1 MICLLIIYTTA
12 FVKWSLIF
20 AKWKGQ
26 VFSFFFK
33 EVMMSDLMQSS
44 FSPRQYI
51 SFLIFWDYWQRD
63 VHNCLYIFLTFFFF
77 FVIGLEL
84 SISHISQVFLR
95 SSILKYSAWLVSQSG
110 WAWTLQTV
118 FELKNLSAKMSVSR
132 KLCCFV
138 QINRG

>member
-12 FVKWSLIF
+12 FVKWSLMKRPGI
-20 AKWKGQ
+20 
-26 VFSFFFK
+26 FFK

-63 VHNCLYIFLTFFFF
+63 LYNCLYIFLTFFFF
-77 FVIGLEL
+77 CHQSWIKYYSHL
-84 SISHISQVFLR
+84 SSLSQVLY
-95 SSILKYSAWLVSQSG
+95 LKYSAWLVSQSG

-118 FELKNLSAKMSVSR
+118 FELKNLFAKMSVSR
-132 KLCCFV
+132 KLYCFV
-138 QINRG
+138 QINKG